1 MTQADSRGVH
11 LKILL
16 STFIHI
22 KVNRD
27 HPFKTS
33 ACPRG
38 GFYFADL
45 YTFNCVFVFFLAAAR
60 IHFDG
65 SQNVTF
71 NNPRIFFFL
80 KIR

>member
-38 GFYFADL
+38 EGCPHVPMFAD
-45 YTFNCVFVFFLAAAR
+45 AR
-60 IHFDG
+60 G
-65 SQNVTF
+65 GGVVGVLTSA
-71 NNPRIFFFL
+71 IFEI
-80 KIR
+80 IRRQISISN